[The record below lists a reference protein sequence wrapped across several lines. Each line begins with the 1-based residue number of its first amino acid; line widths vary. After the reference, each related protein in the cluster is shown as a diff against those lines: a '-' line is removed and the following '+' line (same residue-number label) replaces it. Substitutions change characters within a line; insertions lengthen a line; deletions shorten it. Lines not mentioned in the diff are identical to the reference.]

1 MIYILVGVERF
12 ELPTS
17 WSQTRRAT
25 RLRYTPRVS
34 HSTLEGATEQCYLR
48 LLLSNAIISGLV
60 HVWSKLHSSR
70 ECIVMDAPPR
80 TFPNKKG
87 ATGALFILLRCANA
101 LSGLRL
107 LLRSVLVLDR
117 LHRQAYAALFI
128 SLQHLDL
135 DRLAFLEVI
144 GNAGDALMADLGDV
158 QQAVLAG

>member
-34 HSTLEGATEQCYLR
+34 YSTLEGATEQCYLR
-48 LLLSNAIISGLV
+48 LLLSNALISGLV
-60 HVWSKLHSSR
+60 HVWSKPHSSR
-70 ECIVMDAPPR
+70 GCIVMDVPPR

-117 LHRQAYAALFI
+117 LH
-128 SLQHLDL
+128 
-135 DRLAFLEVI
+135 
-144 GNAGDALMADLGDV
+144 
-158 QQAVLAG
+158 